1 MAARS
6 CDLHF
11 PNDAPAA
18 CVPCPK
24 LMSAR
29 LAGLRAPKHNSSEQI
44 ASSST
49 RDAAYINVGLAGCP
63 RRDERTN
70 GEPRDDR
77 NGERVPC
84 DHPILGL
91 RFLPDSSRPARREE
105 DVDMRRAGVVARAC
119 ARRAGRASHGSVF
132 RCQSEGPR
140 FRAAVQGLLAR
151 ERERGWDR
159 AAVARAWL
167 GPADSRAG

>member
-11 PNDAPAA
+11 ANDAPAA

-24 LMSAR
+24 LISAR

-44 ASSST
+44 ASSSI
-49 RDAAYINVGLAGCP
+49 RDAAHIGLAGQAACAETN
-63 RRDERTN
+63 ERTN
-70 GEPRDDR
+70 DR

-91 RFLPDSSRPARREE
+91 RFLTYSSPPARREE

-151 ERERGWDR
+151 ERERVGPGGR
-159 AAVARAWL
+159 CARM
-167 GPADSRAG
+167 AGAR